1 MQKLITLIGL
11 LVGIIACAQ
20 PSGNP
25 KTIRSVGGRCEGCEA
40 LLEYGSKT
48 LTPVDTLPDYNHP
61 GPKLIVQGTIYKRDG
76 KTPAP
81 NVILYLYHTDQSGI
95 YPTHENETGW
105 AKRHGYL
112 RGWIKTDAS
121 GRYTF
126 YTLKPAAYPNNKIP
140 AHLHATIK
148 EPDTNAYWI
157 DEYLFDDDPYLTR
170 EERER
175 QEKRGGKGIL
185 SLQKNT
191 DGIWVAE
198 RDIILGMNIPGY

>member
-20 PSGNP
+20 PSGNS
-25 KTIRSVGGRCEGCEA
+25 KATRSVGGRCEGCEA
-40 LLEYGSKT
+40 LLEYGNKT
-48 LTPVDTLPDYNHP
+48 LTATDTLPDYDDP
-61 GPKLIVQGTIYKRDG
+61 GPKLIVQGTIYKADG

-81 NVILYLYHTDQSGI
+81 NVILYLYHTDQTGI
-95 YPTHENETGW
+95 YPTNGKEAGW
-105 AKRHGYL
+105 AKRHGYI

-140 AHLHATIK
+140 AHIHATVK

-170 EERER
+170 EERGR
-175 QEKRGGKGIL
+175 QEKRGGKGIITL
-185 SLQKNT
+185 RKT
-191 DGIWVAE
+191 TGGTWIAE
-198 RDIILGMNIPGY
+198 RDIILGMNIPEY